1 MHIPSANSFPDVKNK
16 NEFTFKF
23 TCTGLQK
30 VFHGTVLTSDT
41 IHLQVKVIYCV
52 LL

>member
-1 MHIPSANSFPDVKNK
+1 MPFENSFPDVKNI

-30 VFHGTVLTSDT
+30 VLHGTVLTSDT
-41 IHLQVKVIYCV
+41 ILLQVKVTYCV